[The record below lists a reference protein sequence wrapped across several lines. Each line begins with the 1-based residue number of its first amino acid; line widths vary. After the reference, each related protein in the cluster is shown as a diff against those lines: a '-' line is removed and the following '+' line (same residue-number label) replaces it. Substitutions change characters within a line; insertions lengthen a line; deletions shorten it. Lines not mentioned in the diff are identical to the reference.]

1 MSPSCAK
8 VVSSRA
14 LLVDSIQA
22 QVQEGVDAEE
32 TWRNIMRV
40 VSEVKTFIVT
50 ATSTHS
56 GQWGLIHHLDEKFH
70 LHWSLRDSKR
80 LSLGNN
86 SLLKLLH
93 LKSINFLHAFCI
105 LQVGIWINCVGVL
118 LYFLHTSCEQVSW
131 CYWCWRWEAMGGL
144 LHVGCCSPVDLGGS

>member
-22 QVQEGVDAEE
+22 QVQEGVDVEE

-56 GQWGLIHHLDEKFH
+56 EQWGLIHHLNEKFD
-70 LHWSLRDSKR
+70 LHCSLRDSKR

-93 LKSINFLHAFCI
+93 LKSINCLHIFYTFH
-105 LQVGIWINCVGVL
+105 VGI
-118 LYFLHTSCEQVSW
+118 
-131 CYWCWRWEAMGGL
+131 
-144 LHVGCCSPVDLGGS
+144 

>member
-8 VVSSRA
+8 VVSSES

-32 TWRNIMRV
+32 TWRNMMRV

-56 GQWGLIHHLDEKFH
+56 GQWGLIHHLDEKIH
-70 LHWSLRDSKR
+70 LH
-80 LSLGNN
+80 
-86 SLLKLLH
+86 
-93 LKSINFLHAFCI
+93 
-105 LQVGIWINCVGVL
+105 
-118 LYFLHTSCEQVSW
+118 
-131 CYWCWRWEAMGGL
+131 
-144 LHVGCCSPVDLGGS
+144 